1 MANATVEIWIADS
14 EKYRYFTGFVVE
26 EDDEL
31 QGKYVRFWYCY
42 FISLEARLNT
52 ISFRGYLVKVVFIR
66 VESEEFIVFKILNV
80 SVIAH
85 SWIYMIALP
94 DLNENSRKLSEAVSM
109 DFRACV
115 SGWRLSSET

>member
-1 MANATVEIWIADS
+1 MRD
-14 EKYRYFTGFVVE
+14 
-26 EDDEL
+26 
-31 QGKYVRFWYCY
+31 FWVCY
-42 FISLEARLNT
+42 FISLEARPNT

-85 SWIYMIALP
+85 SWIYVIALP
-94 DLNENSRKLSEAVSM
+94 DLNEKNRKLSEAISM